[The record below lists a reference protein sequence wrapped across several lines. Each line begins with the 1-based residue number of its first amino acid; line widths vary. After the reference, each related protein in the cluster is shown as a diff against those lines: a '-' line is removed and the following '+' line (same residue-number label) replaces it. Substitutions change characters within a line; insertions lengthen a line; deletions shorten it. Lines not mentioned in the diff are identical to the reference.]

1 MTAEKQRT
9 ILDMQLAQGL
19 SLLAGGDFNGALS
32 AFERVIN
39 KNATDAVALYNAGVA
54 CHRLGQF
61 PRAVAYYLRAIQ
73 TEPRFSEAFF
83 NLGNAYLRTQN
94 LQQAVLALQKAVE
107 IDPSSCD
114 AHYNLAIAFERM
126 GDFEKALAAY
136 DHVLRIHPGHDR
148 ALNNIGV
155 IQRDRKN
162 AHQAL
167 LFFKKAIASNP
178 ELAEAHY
185 NLGIALQ
192 ENAEYDEGLR
202 HIRKAKEINPEYAP
216 ASWFSL
222 LSLPKLY
229 PDLESIHK
237 YREQFRRNLEQ
248 LIAATPMNSEG
259 RQYNALEGAGV
270 FTNFRLQYQGMN
282 DIEIQERYGRFIHDL
297 MKTRYPHW
305 SHPIRIPR
313 EPGEKIRIGYLST
326 FMYGHTVGDLV
337 LGWIQHHCRDDF
349 DIYCYYT
356 GTQNDPITR
365 EIHSSVAVFRQ
376 ITGGLELVANSIATD
391 RLHVLVYPDIGMN
404 PQATLL
410 AALRLAPVQCVFWG
424 HPVTTGLP
432 TMDYFLT
439 SDLMEPAD
447 ADEHYTERLIR
458 LPNLSIC
465 FTPPTLP
472 SNPKSRSEFGL
483 LEDRFVYLSSQSLIK
498 YLPQHDDIY
507 PEIASLVP
515 QAQFAFIN
523 DSAHGATAYFKNRLF
538 KAFRRHGLDGARFC
552 HFLPQM
558 SHADFLSLNLCAD
571 VLLDTME
578 WSGGHTTL
586 EGLACDLPVVT
597 LPGGLM
603 RGRHSFAMLK
613 MMDLQDTIAKDQTD
627 YIRIA
632 ARLGQDRGFYNKI
645 REHVIRNKH
654 RVFQDRTV
662 IERLEDFY
670 RTVTSQPG
678 RSPATIPS
686 SGKAACTVSTPSN
699 DTTEERRYLRLLEQ
713 EPGNLKAALALGSL
727 YLQNGQADLALKW
740 FQRVQTQI
748 PESAALL
755 NNIGKAYVLKEDEAQ
770 ALNNY
775 RRACELDPKLAEVWF
790 NLAELDQR
798 SGRHEQ
804 AVLNFQKAI
813 GIDPGMSAA
822 FNNMGNTLRSLKR
835 YPEAVAAFQK
845 VVDLEPDLPQGHYN
859 LGSAFRDMDRYPE
872 AMVHLSKAIE
882 LQPAYADAWNNLAL
896 TCKNVGDLDRALIY
910 FNKALHLQPDLPV
923 AHWNRSFVHFLMGNW
938 PEGWQDFEW
947 RFRVPHWR
955 TIYPHRIPGKM
966 WCGDPIKNQ
975 TLLVHDEQGLGDT
988 FQFIRYLPWARQRC
1002 RRLIFET
1009 RSELAPLLKKT
1020 LGIDELIIRSC
1031 DGPPVAAFDQYVPL
1045 MSLGRMVNADPNQM
1059 PPTKPYIAAPREKSA
1074 QWRQRL
1080 PAKGLNIGLV
1090 WAGRPEHGNDAN
1102 RSCGLELFTP
1112 LFDLP
1117 GISFIG
1123 LQKGP
1128 AATHAD
1134 QMSRYPSFKNWG
1146 PALESFSDTAG
1157 LIDHLDLVLTVDTSV
1172 AHLAGAMGRPVWVLI
1187 PFLPDWRWGISTE
1200 KTGWYPTMRLFRQ
1213 TKPKDWYPVI
1223 RRIKNFLQAEAP
1235 RMKSARM
1242 SGIENRP
1249 IGS

>member
-1 MTAEKQRT
+1 MTAKIQRNG
-9 ILDMQLAQGL
+9 LDAHIAQGL
-19 SLLAGGDFNGALS
+19 SLLSEENYKGALS
-32 AFERVIN
+32 AFEQAIR
-39 KNATDAVALYNAGVA
+39 KNSNDAVALYNAGVA
-54 CHRLGQF
+54 CHRLRQLQQAIG
-61 PRAVAYYLRAIQ
+61 YYLRAIRI
-73 TEPRFSEAFF
+73 EPQFIEAFF
-83 NLGNAYLRTQN
+83 NLGNAYIQTDN
-94 LQQAVLALQKAVE
+94 LQEGILALQKAIE
-107 IDPSSCD
+107 IDPSCYN
-114 AHYNLAIAFERM
+114 AYYNLAITFERM
-126 GDFEKALAAY
+126 GHSEKALTAY
-136 DHVLRIHPGHDR
+136 HHVLRIHPGHDR
-148 ALNNIGV
+148 ALNNIGL
-155 IQRDRKN
+155 IQRDGQN
-162 AHQAL
+162 ADQAL
-167 LFFKKAIASNP
+167 HYFKKAIAANP
-178 ELAEAHY
+178 NMAQAYY

-192 ENAEYDEGLR
+192 ESAEYDEGIQY
-202 HIRKAKEINPEYAP
+202 IRRAMEINPEYAP
-216 ASWFSL
+216 ARWFSL

-237 YREQFRRNLEQ
+237 YRSQIKRNLEQ
-248 LIAATPMNSEG
+248 LISVTSLDSQAQC
-259 RQYNALEGAGV
+259 RNALEGARV

-282 DIEIQERYGRFIHDL
+282 DIEIQERYGLFIHDL
-297 MKTRYPHW
+297 MKTCYPHW
-305 SHPIRIPR
+305 SHPVQMHR
-313 EPGEKIRIGYLST
+313 EPSEKIRIGYFSA
-326 FMYGHTVGDLV
+326 FMYGHTVGDLL

-356 GTQNDPITR
+356 STQNDPITR
-365 EIHSSVAVFRQ
+365 EIRSAASVFRQ
-376 ITGGLELVANSIATD
+376 ITGGLELVAESIATD
-391 RLHVLVYPDIGMN
+391 KLHVLVYPDIGMN

-465 FTPPTLP
+465 FSPPTLP
-472 SNPKSRSEFGL
+472 PNPKSRSEFGL
-483 LEDRFVYLSSQSLIK
+483 DEDRFVYLSSQSLIK

-507 PEIASLVP
+507 PEIATLVP
-515 QAQFAFIN
+515 QAQFAFIS
-523 DSAHGATAYFKNRLF
+523 DSVHGATDYFKNRLF
-538 KAFRRHGLDGARFC
+538 RAFRRHGLDGARFC
-552 HFLPQM
+552 HFLPKM
-558 SHADFLSLNLCAD
+558 NHADFLSLNLCAD

-613 MMDLQDTIAKDQTD
+613 MMDLQDTIAKDQPD

-632 ARLGQDRGFYNKI
+632 ARLARDHEFYHKI
-645 REHVIRNKH
+645 REHVVRNKH
-654 RVFQDRTV
+654 RVFRDRTV

-678 RSPATIPS
+678 RSSATVPS
-686 SGKAACTVSTPSN
+686 SGKEACTVSTPSN
-699 DTTEERRYLRLLEQ
+699 ATPEEGRYLRLLEQ
-713 EPGNLKAALALGSL
+713 EPENLNAALSLGSL
-727 YLQNGQADLALKW
+727 YLRSGMGDQALKW
-740 FQRVQTQI
+740 LQQVQTQI

-770 ALNNY
+770 ALKSY
-775 RRACELDPKLAEVWF
+775 RRACELDPKLSEVWF

-798 SGRHEQ
+798 SERYEQ

-822 FNNMGNTLRSLKR
+822 YNNMGNALKSLKR

-859 LGSAFRDMDRYPE
+859 LGSAFRSMDRYPE
-872 AMVHLSKAIE
+872 AMVHLSKAIA

-896 TCKNVGDLDRALIY
+896 TCKNVGDLDRALSY
-910 FNKALHLQPDLPV
+910 FNKALQLQPGFAV
-923 AHWNRSFVHFLMGNW
+923 AHWNRSFVHFLKENW
-938 PEGWQDFEW
+938 SQGWQDFEW

-955 TIYPHRIPGKM
+955 TIYPHRIPGKL
-966 WCGDPIKNQ
+966 WCGDPIENQ

-988 FQFIRYLPWARQRC
+988 FQFIRYLPWARERC
-1002 RRLIFET
+1002 GRLIFET
-1009 RSELAPLLKKT
+1009 RPELAPLLEKNPA
-1020 LGIDELIIRSC
+1020 IDELIIRSS
-1031 DGPPVAAFDQYVPL
+1031 DGPPVTAFDQYVPL
-1045 MSLGRMVNADPNQM
+1045 MSLGRILNADPNRM
-1059 PPTKPYIAAPREKSA
+1059 SPTEAYIGASGDKAA
-1074 QWRQRL
+1074 QWGQRL

-1102 RSCGLELFTP
+1102 RSCGLELFAP

-1117 GISFIG
+1117 GFSFIG

-1128 AATHAD
+1128 AATQAD
-1134 QMSRYPSFKNWG
+1134 QMSHYPSFKNWG

-1157 LIDHLDLVLTVDTSV
+1157 LIEHLDLVLTVDTSV

-1187 PFLPDWRWGISTE
+1187 PFLPDWRWGMSTE

-1213 TKPKDWYPVI
+1213 TKPKDWNPVI
-1223 RRIKNFLQAEAP
+1223 RRIKNLLQVEAP
-1235 RMKSARM
+1235 RIKNVRT
-1242 SGIENRP
+1242 SGI
-1249 IGS
+1249 